1 MIDRTMGT
9 TSNNSLYY
17 LVAVLLGVT
26 CQYERH
32 AYVQAF
38 LPSPVLVRYPST
50 RAPQRFQ
57 TLLSTTVKEKERIAQ
72 MEGGEELTRGKR
84 FPYLNGRQKSHL
96 VNPRTEVVNGDT
108 GFYENATTV
117 PENSTK
123 DDSMVLSASQAA
135 EDLIDLIDEINNRI
149 SNGTADLLKNLTESF
164 DDKLVRLPD
173 TSSSELSSY
182 LADLTAKIQRAQQ
195 DELERQLIEL
205 ERRFVRPLEELAFS
219 DAPLFVSKSD
229 GKGAGELIAEYDAD
243 LQRSELVLIGEN
255 STLGVTRR
263 MRTKDILRNLNV
275 APLYYSVALLLRWV
289 RKASY
294 PSLYLLSFYKWFG
307 SLIKSNTKAA
317 RRDRSTMGGERLQS
331 GWKRTG
337 EIAAKGPL
345 AKKWA
350 IMRRS
355 AEIWAYFSSFYLKDR
370 HITAKFK
377 SGKWTEE
384 RFKKERSKLGAEIT
398 NNLLKLGPVRSNQ
411 VRKRKTERKYT
422 CRARLISL
430 LSLFCYRRLSKL
442 VSCSQLVLTLFRKS
456 I

>member
-1 MIDRTMGT
+1 M
-9 TSNNSLYY
+9 SVY
-17 LVAVLLGVT
+17 
-26 CQYERH
+26 C
-32 AYVQAF
+32 F
-38 LPSPVLVRYPST
+38 LPALIV
-50 RAPQRFQ
+50 
-57 TLLSTTVKEKERIAQ
+57 TLLLKGKHTFVQGFLSSSALKRDSLHQFSQTFRTSLPTTVKDKETVY
-72 MEGGEELTRGKR
+72 EVDVTRGR
-84 FPYLNGRQKSHL
+84 RVPPLSGRQDSHG
-96 VNPRTEVVNGDT
+96 VRSISEAINGEISVNGSD
-108 GFYENATTV
+108 NTTDG
-117 PENSTK
+117 S
-123 DDSMVLSASQAA
+123 SRALSASQAA

-182 LADLTAKIQRAQQ
+182 LLDLTAKIQRAQQ

-219 DAPLFVSKSD
+219 DAPLFVSKRD
-229 GKGAGELIAEYDAD
+229 GKGAGELIAEFDAD
-243 LQRSELVLIGEN
+243 LHRSQLVLIGEN
-255 STLGVTRR
+255 STLGETRR

-275 APLYYSVALLLRWV
+275 APLYYSAALLLRWV

-307 SLIKSNTKAA
+307 SLIKSNTKATRQD
-317 RRDRSTMGGERLQS
+317 RRTMGGERLQS

-370 HITAKFK
+370 HITAKYK
-377 SGKWTEE
+377 SGKWSEE
-384 RFKKERSKLGAEIT
+384 RFKEERSKLGAEIT
-398 NNLLKLGPVRSNQ
+398 NNLLKLGPVRALQWVIKSDM
-411 VRKRKTERKYT
+411 
-422 CRARLISL
+422 SL
-430 LSLFCYRRLSKL
+430 YQRFAVY
-442 VSCSQLVLTLFRKS
+442 
-456 I
+456 